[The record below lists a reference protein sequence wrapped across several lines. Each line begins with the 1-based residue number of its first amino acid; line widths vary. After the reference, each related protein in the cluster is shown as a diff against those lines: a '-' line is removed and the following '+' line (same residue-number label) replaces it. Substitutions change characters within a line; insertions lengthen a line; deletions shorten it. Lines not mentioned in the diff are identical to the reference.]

1 MVNNFIIEIKD
12 LNFSYKLK
20 SENYTIFNNINLTL
34 KENEFVCLV
43 GPSGCG
49 KTTLLKIIA
58 GFEKQNSGIVKVF
71 NEEVVGVSYKRG
83 FVFQDDAIFPWMTV
97 YENIAYGLKSRKKS
111 KSFIKER
118 TENYLEIVGLKEFRN
133 NYPKELSTGMRK
145 RVDIARVLAND
156 PEILLMDEPFGALDA
171 FTKELLQI
179 KLTEIWEN
187 YKKTL
192 LFVTHDLEE
201 ALFLG
206 DTIALMQINPD
217 EDLQLYTV
225 PFKRKRSIFLKTDIE
240 FQKMRS
246 KIMKDFTLES

>member
-118 TENYLEIVGLKEFRN
+118 TENYLEIVGLK
-133 NYPKELSTGMRK
+133 
-145 RVDIARVLAND
+145 
-156 PEILLMDEPFGALDA
+156 
-171 FTKELLQI
+171 
-179 KLTEIWEN
+179 
-187 YKKTL
+187 
-192 LFVTHDLEE
+192 
-201 ALFLG
+201 
-206 DTIALMQINPD
+206 
-217 EDLQLYTV
+217 
-225 PFKRKRSIFLKTDIE
+225 
-240 FQKMRS
+240 
-246 KIMKDFTLES
+246 KI